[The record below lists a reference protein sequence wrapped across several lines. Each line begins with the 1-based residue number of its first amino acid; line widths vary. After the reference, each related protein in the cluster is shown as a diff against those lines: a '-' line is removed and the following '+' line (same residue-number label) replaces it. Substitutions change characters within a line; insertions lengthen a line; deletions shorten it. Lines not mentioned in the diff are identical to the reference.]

1 MSLKETEEEQRATWI
16 FQLFLPTYTP
26 RVLLYVHDLLLFP
39 IYSFSYIVLADYK
52 IGYCNTLNSNGR
64 FRSSIAWA
72 SSSILHVLTRPVNEA
87 ARVCSG
93 GASRL
98 ASDEAASFKGA
109 RAGMPPRISIID
121 GSKSSIMWHSATYNG
136 DNGQL
141 DASSS
146 PLQCPV
152 CMFISFRDYESFGKP
167 HEGPAGHFDR

>member
-72 SSSILHVLTRPVNEA
+72 SSSILDVLERGGSRVLWWSFTACLRRSCILQGRSSRDA
-87 ARVCSG
+87 AE
-93 GASRL
+93 
-98 ASDEAASFKGA
+98 D
-109 RAGMPPRISIID
+109 I
-121 GSKSSIMWHSATYNG
+121 SSIMWHSATYNG